1 MIKKISILMII
12 LLSLFICAFD
22 AVYFS
27 EMETPEVYQEN
38 EFSENETAP
47 GEDDNAENGWVDPGF
62 SDEPAYQDDTYLNEN
77 LVDPFLNGE
86 ENQNSENISDPTDAA
101 VQNNEVT
108 GEPEPAEEPAAPTWM
123 DIDEDQVE
131 ILYALY
137 SAMTDSGK
145 SISGWFSADDYAPCT
160 WNGIT
165 CEAGRVT
172 KLTFKNAGFFTVFPE
187 ELLGLRDLKELHMV
201 DTLVLG
207 PLPENLFSAL
217 PKLEVLELKGNFL
230 TGTIPE
236 LPAAFEFY
244 PMLREITIS
253 DNLEDERKTRM
264 MLLPEY
270 QSIYYTSL
278 NPSDY
283 PEVDLTPGLDGE
295 IPSNWNLLPS
305 LSDIDLSGNRLTGS
319 VPESFAWIQLK
330 KLDLRDN
337 AQQFTA
343 SQELYN
349 KLVSLGSPDIILEG
363 IQNPFDSGINQ
374 GDNPSLEETPAPP
387 AVVPADTPDYYATAT
402 AYYDQQ
408 NLNATA
414 TAYNATETAYNYQQ
428 TATAF
433 FEQQNLNATETAY
446 SATETAYN
454 LQQTAT
460 AYFDQQYL
468 NATATAYSATETAYN
483 YQQIL
488 NATAT
493 AYFDQKNFDAT
504 VTAYSATETVYNYQ
518 QNLYATATAY
528 FDQQNLNAT
537 ATAYFDQLN
546 LNATATANYIQQN
559 YSPTATPYYYRL
571 QPYYYPTA
579 TPYYYQPQ
587 PYYYPTA
594 TPYYYQPQ
602 PYYYPTAT
610 PYYYQPQPY
619 YYPTATPYYYQP
631 QPYYYPTATPYT
643 NYNPYYVYPTA
654 TSSYQYPQY
663 VQVQPT
669 QTSTPVPAQNP
680 AAALGFTY
688 KLEAMTGNN
697 IPMTWRYTGM
707 KEYSINYLDASGN
720 LYPAFAMEWTPA
732 SKVCNAS
739 ACNAT
744 VTVPDDLLKQG
755 KFSLQLRVRDAAGN
769 IYMSDPV
776 MMEVSFQQPAP
787 TPVPEQP
794 KSFLAGFFEWLFGP
808 LIRLFGGK

>member
-1 MIKKISILMII
+1 MII

-27 EMETPEVYQEN
+27 EMETPEAYQEN
-38 EFSENETAP
+38 EISENDTAP

-62 SDEPAYQDDTYLNEN
+62 SDESAYQGDPYLNEN
-77 LVDPFLNGE
+77 QVDPFLNGD
-86 ENQNSENISDPTDAA
+86 ENQNSENISDPSDAS
-101 VQNNEVT
+101 VQNNEVNV
-108 GEPEPAEEPAAPTWM
+108 ESVPAEEPAAPTWM

-207 PLPENLFSAL
+207 PLPEKLFSAL

-230 TGTIPE
+230 TGKIPE

-244 PMLREITIS
+244 PMLSEITIS

-305 LSDIDLSGNRLTGS
+305 LSDIDLSGNHLTGP

-337 AQQFTA
+337 AQQFPA

-349 KLVSLGSPDIILEG
+349 KLVSLGNPDIILEG

-374 GDNPSLEETPAPP
+374 GDNPSFEETPVPP
-387 AVVPADTPDYYATAT
+387 AAVPTDTPEPFWPMETPTPDYYATAT

-414 TAYNATETAYNYQQ
+414 TAYSV
-428 TATAF
+428 TATVYNF
-433 FEQQNLNATETAY
+433 QQNLNATATAY
-446 SATETAYN
+446 YDQQNLNATATADYYQNN
-454 LQQTAT
+454 LYPTAT
-460 AYFDQQYL
+460 AYFEQKIL

-493 AYFDQKNFDAT
+493 AYFDQQNFNAT
-504 VTAYSATETVYNYQ
+504 VTAYNATETAYNYQ
-518 QNLYATATAY
+518 QNLNATATAY

-537 ATAYFDQLN
+537 ATAYSDQQN
-546 LNATATANYIQQN
+546 LNATTTANNLQQH
-559 YSPTATPYYYRL
+559 SFPTATPYYYR
-571 QPYYYPTA
+571 PYYYPTA
-579 TPYYYQPQ
+579 TPY
-587 PYYYPTA
+587 
-594 TPYYYQPQ
+594 YYYQPQ

-654 TSSYQYPQY
+654 TSPYQYPQY

-669 QTSTPVPAQNP
+669 QTSTPVPTQNP

-688 KLEAMTGNN
+688 KLDAMTGNN

-707 KEYSINYLDASGN
+707 SEYSINYLDASGN